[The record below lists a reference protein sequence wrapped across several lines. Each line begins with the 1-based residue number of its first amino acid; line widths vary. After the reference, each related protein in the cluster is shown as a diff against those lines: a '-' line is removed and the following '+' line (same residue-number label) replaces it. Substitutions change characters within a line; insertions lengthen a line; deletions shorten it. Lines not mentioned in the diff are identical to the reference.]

1 MRFAR
6 TIPLMLAL
14 LLGALSAAG
23 CAECEKD
30 YDCPGTQIC
39 SAEEGECVPFVCRA
53 DRDCPPGQTCAQN
66 RCRETRARPA
76 PTDGDPVVLQ
86 PGS

>member
-1 MRFAR
+1 MLFSR
-6 TIPLMLAL
+6 PLLLMLAV

-39 SAEEGECVPFVCRA
+39 SAAEAECVPFVCRA
-53 DRDCPPGQTCAQN
+53 VRDCPPGQSCAAN
-66 RCRETRARPA
+66 RCRVNPARPA
-76 PTDGDPVVLQ
+76 PDAGEPVELES
-86 PGS
+86 GG